1 MNKDSAKPPFRP
13 GHLTGV
19 LFLFIAGAVLLAG
32 MFLSIRLGPWTISLP
47 DALDVLLARLFGG
60 KGPVDP
66 AAESIIWYGRMPR
79 TVTGTLV
86 GFALGWAGTIMQ
98 GIFKNPMA
106 SPGII
111 GTSSGAALGAVTA
124 IYFGL
129 AAGNIYAVPAF
140 AVLFAFVSMVIV
152 LLVATTGGLTSRY
165 TLLLGGI
172 ALNAIFTAMTSVV
185 IVLSTDQ
192 FEMARKIIGWLMGD
206 LTNRS
211 WEHVQII
218 LVIAV
223 IGSLFSMLYARDL
236 NIMMLSEESAAN
248 LGVNVILSRNILLFI
263 AAMLT
268 GGAIAVAGAIGF
280 IGLIAPH
287 VMRSFVGS
295 DNRLLMPAAGL
306 LGGALVIYS
315 DCIVRLWGGDG
326 LRIGVLT
333 ALLGGPFFLYL
344 IIRDKKKHVY
354 F

>member
-1 MNKDSAKPPFRP
+1 LA
-13 GHLTGV
+13 
-19 LFLFIAGAVLLAG
+19 AGILLAG
-32 MFLSIRLGPWTISLP
+32 MFVSIRLGPWQIGLQDILGILSMK
-47 DALDVLLARLFGG
+47 LFGLG
-60 KGPVDP
+60 ATPDP
-66 AAESIIWYGRMPR
+66 AAEAIIWFGRVPR
-79 TVTGTLV
+79 TLTGVLV
-86 GFALGWAGTIMQ
+86 GFALGCAGTIMQ

-124 IYFGL
+124 IYLGL
-129 AAGNIYAVPAF
+129 AAHNIYAVPSF
-140 AVLFAFVSMVIV
+140 AVLFAFISMVTV

-172 ALNAIFTAMTSVV
+172 ALNAVFTALTSLV

-192 FEMARKIIGWLMGD
+192 FEMARKIVGWLMGD

-218 LVIAV
+218 LVITA
-223 IGSLFSMLYARDL
+223 IGSLAALLYARDL
-236 NIMMLSEESAAN
+236 NIIMLSEEIAAN
-248 LGVNVILSRNILLFI
+248 LGVNVIRSRNMLLFF

-268 GGAIAVAGAIGF
+268 GGAIAVSGAIGF
-280 IGLIAPH
+280 VGLIAPH
-287 VMRSFVGS
+287 IMRSFVGS
-295 DNRLLMPAAGL
+295 DNRVLMPASGL
-306 LGGALVIYS
+306 LGGALVVYS
-315 DCIVRLWGGDG
+315 DCIVRLWGGGG

-344 IIRDKKKHVY
+344 IVRDRKKHVY

>member
-1 MNKDSAKPPFRP
+1 MKNDSSRRRF
-13 GHLTGV
+13 HLTGV
-19 LFLFIAGAVLLAG
+19 LSLLLAAGILLAG
-32 MFLSIRLGPWTISLP
+32 MFVSIRLGPWEIGLQDILGILTTK
-47 DALDVLLARLFGG
+47 LFGFG
-60 KGPVDP
+60 ASPDP
-66 AAESIIWYGRMPR
+66 AAEAIIWFGRVPR
-79 TVTGTLV
+79 TLTGVLV
-86 GFALGWAGTIMQ
+86 GFALGCAGTIMQ

-124 IYFGL
+124 IYLGL
-129 AAGNIYAVPAF
+129 AAHNIYAVPSF
-140 AVLFAFVSMVIV
+140 AVLFAFISMVIV

-172 ALNAIFTAMTSVV
+172 ALNAVFTALTSLV

-192 FEMARKIIGWLMGD
+192 FEMARKIVGWLMGD

-218 LVIAV
+218 LVITV
-223 IGSLFSMLYARDL
+223 LGSLAALLYARDL
-236 NIMMLSEESAAN
+236 NIIMLSEEIAAN
-248 LGVNVILSRNILLFI
+248 LGVNVIWSRNMLLFF

-268 GGAIAVAGAIGF
+268 GGAIAVSGAIGF
-280 IGLIAPH
+280 VGLIAPH
-287 VMRSFVGS
+287 IMRSFVGS
-295 DNRLLMPAAGL
+295 DNRILMPAAGL
-306 LGGALVIYS
+306 LGGALVVYS
-315 DCIVRLWGGDG
+315 DCIVRLWGGGG

-344 IIRDKKKHVY
+344 IVRDRKKFVY

>member
-1 MNKDSAKPPFRP
+1 MKNDSSRRRF
-13 GHLTGV
+13 HLTGV
-19 LFLFIAGAVLLAG
+19 LSLLLASGILLAG
-32 MFLSIRLGPWTISLP
+32 MFVSIRLGPWEIGLQDILGILT
-47 DALDVLLARLFGG
+47 AKLFGFG
-60 KGPVDP
+60 ASPDP
-66 AAESIIWYGRMPR
+66 AAEAIIWFGRVPR
-79 TVTGTLV
+79 TLTGVLV
-86 GFALGWAGTIMQ
+86 GFALGCAGTIMQ

-124 IYFGL
+124 IYLGL
-129 AAGNIYAVPAF
+129 AANNIYAVPSF
-140 AVLFAFVSMVIV
+140 AVLFAFISMVIV

-172 ALNAIFTAMTSVV
+172 ALNAIFTALTSLV

-192 FEMARKIIGWLMGD
+192 FEMARKIVGWLMGD

-218 LVIAV
+218 LVITVLGA
-223 IGSLFSMLYARDL
+223 LAALLYARDL
-236 NIMMLSEESAAN
+236 NIIMLSEEIAAN
-248 LGVNVILSRNILLFI
+248 LGVNVIWSRNMLLFF

-268 GGAIAVAGAIGF
+268 GGAIAVSGAIGF
-280 IGLIAPH
+280 VGLIAPH
-287 VMRSFVGS
+287 IMRSFVGS
-295 DNRLLMPAAGL
+295 DNRVLMPAAGL
-306 LGGALVIYS
+306 LGGALVVYS
-315 DCIVRLWGGDG
+315 DCVVRLWGGGG

-344 IIRDKKKHVY
+344 IVRDRKKHVY

>member
-1 MNKDSAKPPFRP
+1 MKNDVSLRRF
-13 GHLTGV
+13 HLTAA
-19 LFLFIAGAVLLAG
+19 IAALLAAALLLLG
-32 MFLSIRLGPWTISLP
+32 LFASVRLGPWQIGLQDILHILSN
-47 DALDVLLARLFGG
+47 RLFGI
-60 KGPVDP
+60 GPAPDP
-66 AAESIIWYGRMPR
+66 AAEAIIWYGRVPR
-79 TVTGTLV
+79 TITGALV
-86 GFALGWAGTIMQ
+86 GFALGCAGTIMQ

-106 SPGII
+106 APGVI

-129 AAGNIYAVPAF
+129 AANNIYAVPSF
-140 AVLFAFVSMVIV
+140 AVLFAFISMVIV

-172 ALNAIFTAMTSVV
+172 ALNAIFTALTSLV

-192 FEMARKIIGWLMGD
+192 FEMARKIVGWLMGD

-218 LVIAV
+218 LVITV
-223 IGSLFSMLYARDL
+223 IGTLAALLYARDL
-236 NIMMLSEESAAN
+236 NIIMLSEEIAAN
-248 LGVNVILSRNILLFI
+248 LGVNVIRSRNILLFF

-268 GGAIAVAGAIGF
+268 GGAIAVSGAIGF
-280 IGLIAPH
+280 VGLIAPH
-287 VMRSFVGS
+287 VMRGFVGS
-295 DNRLLMPAAGL
+295 DNRILMPAAGL
-306 LGGALVIYS
+306 LGGALVVYS
-315 DCIVRLWGGDG
+315 DCIVRLWGGGG

-344 IIRDKKKHVY
+344 IVRDRKKYVY

>member
-1 MNKDSAKPPFRP
+1 MKSDSTLRRF
-13 GHLTGV
+13 HLASA
-19 LFLFIAGAVLLAG
+19 IAALLAAALLLFG
-32 MFLSIRLGPWTISLP
+32 LFASIRLGPWHIGLQDILHILSN
-47 DALDVLLARLFGG
+47 RLFGIG
-60 KGPVDP
+60 TAPDP
-66 AAESIIWYGRMPR
+66 AAEAIIWYGRVPR
-79 TVTGTLV
+79 TITGALV
-86 GFALGWAGTIMQ
+86 GFALGCAGTIMQ

-129 AAGNIYAVPAF
+129 AANNIYAVPFF
-140 AVLFAFVSMVIV
+140 AVLFAFISMVIV

-172 ALNAIFTAMTSVV
+172 ALNAIFTALTSLV

-192 FEMARKIIGWLMGD
+192 FEMARKIVGWLMGD

-218 LVIAV
+218 LVITL
-223 IGSLFSMLYARDL
+223 IGTLAALLFARDL
-236 NIMMLSEESAAN
+236 NIMMLSEEIAAN
-248 LGVNVILSRNILLFI
+248 LGVNVIRSRNILLFF

-280 IGLIAPH
+280 VGLIAPH
-287 VMRSFVGS
+287 IMRGFVGS
-295 DNRLLMPAAGL
+295 DNRILMPAAGL
-306 LGGALVIYS
+306 LGGALVVYS
-315 DCIVRLWGGDG
+315 DCVVRLWGGGG

-344 IIRDKKKHVY
+344 IVRDRKKHVY

>member
-1 MNKDSAKPPFRP
+1 MRSDSSRRFQFR
-13 GHLTGV
+13 GLVALLLTALILLVG
-19 LFLFIAGAVLLAG
+19 LFV
-32 MFLSIRLGPWTISLP
+32 SIRLGPWEIGAQDIIGIFAAKIFSVGTSP
-47 DALDVLLARLFGG
+47 
-60 KGPVDP
+60 DP
-66 AAESIIWYGRMPR
+66 ATEAIIWYGRVPR
-79 TVTGTLV
+79 TITAALV
-86 GFALGWAGTIMQ
+86 GFALGCAGTIMQ

-124 IYFGL
+124 IYLGL
-129 AAGNIYAVPAF
+129 SANNIYAVPSF
-140 AVLFAFVSMVIV
+140 AVLFAFISMVIV

-172 ALNAIFTAMTSVV
+172 ALNAIFTALTSLV

-192 FEMARKIIGWLMGD
+192 FEMARKIVGWLMGD

-218 LVIAV
+218 LVITVVGFLA
-223 IGSLFSMLYARDL
+223 SQLYARDL
-236 NIMMLSEESAAN
+236 NIIMLNEEIAAN
-248 LGVNVILSRNILLFI
+248 LGVNVIWSRNMLLFF

-280 IGLIAPH
+280 VGLIAPH

-306 LGGALVIYS
+306 LGGALVVYS
-315 DCIVRLWGGDG
+315 DCIVRLWGGGG

-344 IIRDKKKHVY
+344 IVRDRKKHVY

>member
-1 MNKDSAKPPFRP
+1 MKNDPARRRFR
-13 GHLTGV
+13 LTGAISSLLATGIL
-19 LFLFIAGAVLLAG
+19 LFGLFISV
-32 MFLSIRLGPWTISLP
+32 RLGPWEIGLQDILIILSAKT
-47 DALDVLLARLFGG
+47 FGLG
-60 KGPVDP
+60 TSPDP
-66 AAESIIWYGRMPR
+66 ATEAIIWYGRVPR
-79 TVTGTLV
+79 TLTGALV
-86 GFALGWAGTIMQ
+86 GFALGCAGTIMQ

-129 AAGNIYAVPAF
+129 AANNIYAVPSF
-140 AVLFAFVSMVIV
+140 AVLFAFISMVIV

-172 ALNAIFTAMTSVV
+172 ALNAIFTALTSLV

-218 LVIAV
+218 LIITL
-223 IGSLFSMLYARDL
+223 IGFLASLLYARDL
-236 NIMMLSEESAAN
+236 NIIMLSEEIAAN
-248 LGVNVILSRNILLFI
+248 LGVNVIQSRNMLLFF

-268 GGAIAVAGAIGF
+268 GGAVAVSGAIGF
-280 IGLIAPH
+280 VGLIAPH
-287 VMRSFVGS
+287 IMRSFVGS
-295 DNRLLMPAAGL
+295 DNRILMPAAGL
-306 LGGALVIYS
+306 LGGALVVYS
-315 DCIVRLWGGDG
+315 DCIVRLWGGGG

-344 IIRDKKKHVY
+344 IVRDRKKHVY